1 MTTAIAIRP
10 AAPVRPALLSRT
22 LLLRCVSIVGCSLS
36 FYLLLSVVPL
46 YATATHGGDGAAGIT
61 TGALMVATVAGELA
75 CPRLVARHGYR
86 RVLVVGLVLLG
97 APALV
102 LTVAHSM
109 AWIVAVCLVR
119 GLGFAVTV
127 VAGGA
132 LTAELVPTERRGE
145 GLALVGVVSAA
156 PSLAALPL
164 GVWLAGHVGYTVV
177 AVAAGVAALA
187 SVAAIP
193 GLPDRRP
200 AEAEAAGVVAGLRT
214 GALARPALVFAATAS
229 AAGVIVTFLP
239 LAVPR
244 GATGL
249 VALAL
254 LVQPAAAT
262 VARWLAGRFGDR
274 YGSARLVLPGLL
286 ASAAGILLTTLV
298 GSPVALVAG
307 VTLFGLGFGVTQNAT
322 LTLMY
327 ARVPA
332 SGYGTVSALWNVAY
346 DAGMGAGALGF
357 GAVAGAV
364 GYALGFALTGV
375 LMLVALAPALRD
387 RRGR

>member
-1 MTTAIAIRP
+1 MTTACVTP
-10 AAPVRPALLSRT
+10 ARPALLSRA
-22 LLLRCVSIVGCSLS
+22 LLLRCVSIVGSSLS
-36 FYLLLSVVPL
+36 FYLLLSVAPL
-46 YATATHGGDGAAGIT
+46 YATATHAGDGAAGIA

-86 RVLVVGLVLLG
+86 RVLVAGLVLLG

-119 GLGFAVTV
+119 GLGYAVTV

-132 LTAELVPTERRGE
+132 LTAELVPAERRGE

-187 SVAAIP
+187 SIAAIP

-200 AEAEAAGVVAGLRT
+200 AAAKATGIVAGLRT
-214 GALARPALVFAATAS
+214 GALARPAVVFAATAS
-229 AAGVIVTFLP
+229 AAGVLVTFLP
-239 LAVPR
+239 LAAPR
-244 GATGL
+244 GATGT

-262 VARWLAGRFGDR
+262 VARWLAGRYGDR
-274 YGSARLVLPGLL
+274 YGAGRLVLPGLL
-286 ASAAGILLTTLV
+286 ASAAGILLTALL
-298 GSPVALVAG
+298 GSPLALVAG
-307 VTLFGLGFGVTQNAT
+307 VTLFGLGFGVAQNAT

-327 ARVPA
+327 SRVPT

-357 GAVAGAV
+357 GAVVGTV
-364 GYALGFALTGV
+364 GYAPGFALTGV

-387 RRGR
+387 RRAR